1 MKKYKIPLIKST
13 FYNEQETKRKLVS
26 FILKSKKLSMGKY
39 VERFEQK
46 FAKWQGR
53 KYAVMFNS
61 GSSAN
66 LALIQTLLN
75 LELIQKGDKVG
86 ISGIT
91 WSTNVMPIIQ
101 LGLNPILIDVS
112 LETLNI
118 TPITVEEMYGK
129 YKFKVLFITHLLG
142 FCDDIVKIQ
151 NFCSQNK
158 ILLIEDTCESYG
170 SEYLGK
176 KLGNF
181 GLASTFSFFVGHQ
194 MSTIEGGMVCT
205 DDKDIFDMLKIVRA
219 HGWARNLDDH
229 SRKKFI
235 KKFKVEKFYEPYTF
249 YDLGYNLRPTEI
261 QGYLGLIQLGF
272 LDEIIK
278 KREDNFYKLSK
289 VYDDFS
295 PYLQRV
301 SNKNLTRLS
310 NFGFPIICK
319 NKQTR
324 ILLTEYLSKKGIE
337 IRPIVGGSIATQ
349 PFFQKYIKKKF
360 DLPNSNYIN
369 ENGFYFGNN
378 PEMTDG
384 EIKFVINTFKNFFK
398 NK

>member
-13 FYNEQETKRKLVS
+13 FYNEQKTKRKLIS

-75 LELIQKGDKVG
+75 LGLIQKGDKVG

-91 WSTNVMPIIQ
+91 WSTNVMPVVQ
-101 LGLNPILIDVS
+101 LGFNPILIDVS

-118 TPITVEEMYGK
+118 TPITVEEMYRK

-142 FCDDIVKIQ
+142 FCDDIIKIQ
-151 NFCSQNK
+151 NFCSKNK

-261 QGYLGLIQLGF
+261 QGYLGLIQLEF

-278 KREDNFYKLSK
+278 KREGNFYKLSK
-289 VYDDFS
+289 IYDNF
-295 PYLQRV
+295 PHYLHRV
-301 SNKNLTRLS
+301 SNKNLTCLS

-324 ILLTEYLSKKGIE
+324 TLLIEYLSKKGIE

-378 PEMTDG
+378 PEMSDG
-384 EIKFVINTFKNFFK
+384 EIKFITNTFRNFLKNR
-398 NK
+398 